1 MVPVLMGA
9 VGDMLALGAF
19 EAGNSGA
26 VSDLSPSM
34 AGLQMQVEALAW
46 GLLDV
51 DRQTDL
57 PLAQI
62 YPGMRVGIDQY
73 GEQKRG
79 EQPGHHHQT
88 QAE

>member
-26 VSDLSPSM
+26 VSDLSPSI
-34 AGLQMQVEALAW
+34 AGLQKVEDISFGYSSKQVPL
-46 GLLDV
+46 G
-51 DRQTDL
+51 L

-62 YPGMRVGIDQY
+62 DPSM
-73 GEQKRG
+73 
-79 EQPGHHHQT
+79 
-88 QAE
+88 